1 MALKD
6 DIAALVEAGAQEHE
20 IKQALRVVMDEL
32 QVTEHDAG
40 MPNIPTIGPVMWAAL
55 KAKLQSPAGP
65 NNLHQMLVMLHNALD
80 ADDQPN
86 FWRAVFGICKAAWS
100 QHPGLRQDLR
110 NGPRP
115 LAP

>member
-1 MALKD
+1 MALID
-6 DIAALVEAGAQEHE
+6 NVRTLIAAGAQEHE

-86 FWRAVFGICKAAWS
+86 FWRAVFGICKAAWP